1 MADRFDDIFSVRDI
15 LDSQLETSDHIEI
28 GRVADVAVELQK
40 DGTLV
45 LTHII
50 TGPQALAG
58 RVSLRLRAL
67 FRLVL
72 RDRFEHRIPMSE
84 IKEFGPT
91 LYLRGK
97 AEQYAVGQSERWIA
111 NHILRWIPG
120 SGDAKD
126 R

>member
-1 MADRFDDIFSVRDI
+1 MVDRFDDIFSVRDI

-28 GRVADVAVELQK
+28 GRVADIAVEVQN

-45 LTHII
+45 LTHVI

-58 RVSLRLRAL
+58 RVNLRLKAL

-72 RDRFEHRIPMSE
+72 HDRFEHRIPMRE
-84 IKEFGPT
+84 IEKFGPT
-91 LYLRGK
+91 LHLRGK
-97 AEQYAVGQSERWIA
+97 AENYAVGQSERWIA

-120 SGDAKD
+120 SG